1 MNKNIILALT
11 EKEYSLLQ
19 DILSVYIHEDLC
31 VDNDEKKEANSLYSE
46 IIFDVC
52 ECPSSGDIETEEATS
67 MILELAEDHSE
78 NKSLTKIASYLAN
91 SLKID

>member
-11 EKEYSLLQ
+11 KKEYSLLQ
-19 DILSVYIHEDLC
+19 DILSTYIHEDLC
-31 VDNDEKKEANSLYSE
+31 VDNNKKKEANSLYSE

-52 ECPSSGDIETEEATS
+52 EYPSSGDIETEEATS

-78 NKSLTKIASYLAN
+78 NKSLTKIANYLAN